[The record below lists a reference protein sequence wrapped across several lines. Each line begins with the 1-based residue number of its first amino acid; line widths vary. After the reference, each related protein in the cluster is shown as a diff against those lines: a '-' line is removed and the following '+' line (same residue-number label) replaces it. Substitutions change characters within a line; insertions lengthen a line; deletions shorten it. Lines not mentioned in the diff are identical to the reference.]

1 MKSKNRKVIFLVLLT
16 FAAGIILGAE
26 TIKFAYRNSCPQ
38 NLCLDSASVIPIT
51 ERDYF
56 SIMHRELT
64 RAEKS
69 IHIAIFELKHYPEY
83 PESKE
88 NLLVQD
94 LVDAHN
100 RGVEVKIVIDEFA
113 ENYSSYDYLKGIGI
127 EIKHDSEEVTT
138 HSKLVIIDGK
148 TVILGSTNWSYYGLE
163 KNHEANVL
171 IRSKEIADYFEK
183 YFDELWIK

>member
-1 MKSKNRKVIFLVLLT
+1 MELLRKSMTIDVAHELRTPLTKIQGYLEALIDGVL
-16 FAAGIILGAE
+16 
-26 TIKFAYRNSCPQ
+26 
-38 NLCLDSASVIPIT
+38 SASKETCELLLEETLRLAEADAARADLQKEKILLKTLI
-51 ERDYF
+51 ER
-56 SIMHRELT
+56 E
-64 RAEKS
+64 
-69 IHIAIFELKHYPEY
+69 
-83 PESKE
+83 
-88 NLLVQD
+88 
-94 LVDAHN
+94 
-100 RGVEVKIVIDEFA
+100 IDSFR
-113 ENYSSYDYLKGIGI
+113 SRFDQKGIGI